1 MEIRVWVQVL
11 THHLS
16 QYVTQTSPELK
27 IPPASACITMPSR
40 FFLHIYKLDTLFY
53 CPIRYACLWSIS
65 KNVSLSVLNR
75 QSGPCL
81 SFDSMVSYKQCVTSG
96 SWSWRR
102 RRRRRRQRRT
112 KGEDC
117 WGEVPGAFYLHSVG
131 MGKDPWAT
139 VKGLSHVVRRKTPLP
154 VWRAILGTAQL
165 IPGPRELPI
174 SGRGFK
180 SFTAAAPFLLLLPSV
195 LAKQRNRV
203 SEEVTARQEPKNT
216 T

>member
-1 MEIRVWVQVL
+1 MRSESKFLIC
-11 THHLS
+11 LS
-16 QYVTQTSPELK
+16 MYHRLALNSGLLLLQD
-27 IPPASACITMPSR
+27 ASSCLAC
-40 FFLHIYKLDTLFY
+40 FFLQIYKPDTLLPLTVPHDMHVHDLLQKRF
-53 CPIRYACLWSIS
+53 LWVFSTG
-65 KNVSLSVLNR
+65 R
-75 QSGPCL
+75 GPRL
-81 SFDSMVSYKQCVTSG
+81 SFDSMGSCKQCVTSG

-102 RRRRRRQRRT
+102 RRRRRQRRT

-117 WGEVPGAFYLHSVG
+117 WGGVPGAFYLHSVG

-139 VKGLSHVVRRKTPLP
+139 VKGLSHVVRRETPLP
-154 VWRAILGTAQL
+154 VRRAILGAAQL

-174 SGRGFK
+174 CGRGLK

>member
-1 MEIRVWVQVL
+1 MHVYDLFQK
-11 THHLS
+11 LS
-16 QYVTQTSPELK
+16 E
-27 IPPASACITMPSR
+27 
-40 FFLHIYKLDTLFY
+40 
-53 CPIRYACLWSIS
+53 
-65 KNVSLSVLNR
+65 SVLNR

-81 SFDSMVSYKQCVTSG
+81 SFDSMVSCQQRVTSG

-102 RRRRRRQRRT
+102 RRGRRRQRRT

-117 WGEVPGAFYLHSVG
+117 WEVPGAFYLHSVG

-174 SGRGFK
+174 SGRGIK